1 MVWDTQCLKTVVRG
15 GLTEKATWG
24 EGACH
29 VITWRQ
35 HSRQREHAWGLGGI
49 KGFSGIL
56 GRRMRM
62 V

>member
-1 MVWDTQCLKTVVRG
+1 MVRDTQRLKTVVRG
-15 GLTEKATWG
+15 GLIEKTTSG

-35 HSRQREHAWGLGGI
+35 HSRQREHAWGFGGI
-49 KGFSGIL
+49 KSFSGIL
-56 GRRMRM
+56 GRRTRM